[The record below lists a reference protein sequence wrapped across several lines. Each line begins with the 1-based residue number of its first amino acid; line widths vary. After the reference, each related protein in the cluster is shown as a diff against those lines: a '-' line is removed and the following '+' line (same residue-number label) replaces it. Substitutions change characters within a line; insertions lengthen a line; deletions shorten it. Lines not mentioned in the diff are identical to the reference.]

1 MKGMKESDEVKEL
14 KGESLFLVGDF
25 EEAYSTYVDVIK
37 NSLDENEEKR
47 EANLAAIVAALKVS
61 SSKVS
66 NSKIPGD
73 VADILDDIVSSVDI
87 VALESSCWSLS
98 SKTKYIKKAIS
109 RADGKEGKKKRRK
122 RKRILPKN
130 FDPTVDPDPER
141 WLPRWQRTTT
151 KKKTDKRKAT
161 RDAIG
166 KGTQG
171 AAASDN
177 VT

>member
-1 MKGMKESDEVKEL
+1 MMKGMKETDEVKEL
-14 KGESLFLVGDF
+14 KGQSLYLVGEF
-25 EEAYSTYVDVIK
+25 EEAYSTYVDVMK

-47 EANLAAIVAALKVS
+47 EANLAAIVAGLKVS
-61 SSKVS
+61 GSSVS
-66 NSKIPGD
+66 SDLP
-73 VADILDDIVSSVDI
+73 DILDDIVSSVDI
-87 VALESSCWSLS
+87 LALESSCWSLS

-109 RADGKEGKKKRRK
+109 RADGTQVKEGKKRRK

-130 FDPTVDPDPER
+130 YDPTVDPDPER
-141 WLPRWQRTTT
+141 WLPRWQRTAS
-151 KKKTDKRKAT
+151 KKKTDKRKT
-161 RDAIG
+161 PRDAIG